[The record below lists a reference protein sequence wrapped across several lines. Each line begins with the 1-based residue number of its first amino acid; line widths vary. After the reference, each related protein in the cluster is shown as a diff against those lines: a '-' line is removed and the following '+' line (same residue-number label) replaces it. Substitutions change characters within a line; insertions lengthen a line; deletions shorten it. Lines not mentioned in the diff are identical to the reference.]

1 MDLPT
6 PIHPAYAAIN
16 EARKKLPPM
25 SDISLDQMRKN
36 MDKRGAAV
44 QVPDVLEE
52 DKVVYMN
59 DKSLKL
65 TLLRPLGTESEI
77 LPAVIY

>member
-1 MDLPT
+1 MSLPT

-25 SDISLDQMRKN
+25 SDIPLEKVREN

-44 QVPDVLEE
+44 QVPDVIEE
-52 DKVVYMN
+52 DKVVN
-59 DKSLKL
+59 SEGKSLRL
-65 TLLRPLGTESEI
+65 TLLRPLGTEDEM
-77 LPAVIY
+77 LPVVIY